1 MRLQNMIPRVL
12 FLLILAGVR
21 VTAFDASHGCG
32 VGHRSIAAALDQ
44 IEVEQSASSQRYQWH
59 RSPSD
64 LHDVESDSGRA
75 MSAEP
80 FIPLSTLDAMNLS
93 RPIRMRVLWDVVD
106 TGDAAVGGSQEG
118 LSYQCNFVG
127 EAILVRGTNGLFV
140 MSPEGFCAAQH
151 IVTGT
156 VGSARG
162 ALIRARTADAV
173 AFYAAAIRVRP
184 VLDDAILLSAPVLSA
199 VFKLNV
205 SAVADADV
213 VVVMTARPSPN
224 APLAGYAACL
234 QRYQLGRCTVAW
246 VNWCVTWYRR
256 DVESSGNLPA
266 CLLTSAQGPRGLLC
280 RYKPRVYHRWPPHG
294 SARVHSRT
302 WRRRAR
308 HLPLRSPL
316 HRRRRRTAATRV
328 RVARR

>member
-1 MRLQNMIPRVL
+1 MPCHVFFVL
-12 FLLILAGVR
+12 LLGVLGAL
-21 VTAFDASHGCG
+21 VSAISASQGCG
-32 VGHRSIAAALDQ
+32 VGHHSITAALAQLGLDK
-44 IEVEQSASSQRYQWH
+44 SASSQHYH
-59 RSPSD
+59 RLPAD
-64 LHDVESDSGRA
+64 LQHADGYSGRA

-93 RPIRMRVLWDVVD
+93 RPIRMRVLWNVVD
-106 TGDAAVGGSQEG
+106 AGDPTVGGSQEG
-118 LSYQCNFVG
+118 LSYQCSYVG
-127 EAILVRGTNGLFV
+127 QTILVLNDNGLFV

-162 ALIRARTADAV
+162 ALLRARTADAV

-184 VLDDAILLSAPVLSA
+184 VLDDTILLTAPVMSA

-224 APLAGYAACL
+224 VAFAGYTVCL
-234 QRYQLGRCTVAW
+234 QRDQLGRCTVAW
-246 VNWCVTWYRR
+246 VNWCVTWHRR
-256 DVESSGNLPA
+256 DVKSSGNLSA
-266 CLLTSAQGPRGLLC
+266 SLLTSAQGPRDLRC
-280 RYKPRVYHRWPPHG
+280 RCECRIRGIWPPHG
-294 SARVHSRT
+294 SARVHSRSG
-302 WRRRAR
+302 RRRAR

-316 HRRRRRTAATRV
+316 HRRQRCPAATRV